1 WAYDPRMPLEWNE
14 VVASMVAQRWAGSL
28 PPTGEVYWQPVAD
41 EISEPS
47 DVMFDGRSLIAKS
60 VQWST
65 KLTVSKPP
73 LRLRTEDTGEV
84 HLRALR
90 ERFKPQVQLRQKRV
104 DKGKAKAIGLREED
118 IPRLRQ
124 QWQQEFADIVNGTKP
139 ELPPW
144 REVNHE
150 INLIDK
156 NKQYKYHLPRCPRAL
171 QEQLRDKTN
180 RYINAKW
187 WEPRPARQAAPLL
200 CIPKK
205 DGTLRTALDAQQRN
219 DNTVKDVTPLPD
231 QEVIREDV
239 AKAKYRSKIDL
250 TDAYEQ

>member
-1 WAYDPRMPLEWNE
+1 MPPEWNE

-28 PPTGEVYWQPVAD
+28 PTTGEVYRQAVAD

-47 DVMFDGRSLIAKS
+47 DVMFDGRSLTAKN

-65 KLTVSKPP
+65 KSTVSRPP

-90 ERFKPQVQLRQKRV
+90 ERFEPQAQLRQKRV

-124 QWQQEFADIVNGTKP
+124 QWQQEFVDIVNGTKP

-156 NKQYKYHLPRCPRAL
+156 NKQYKYHLPRCPRAR

-180 RYINAKW
+180 R
-187 WEPRPARQAAPLL
+187 
-200 CIPKK
+200 
-205 DGTLRTALDAQQRN
+205 
-219 DNTVKDVTPLPD
+219 
-231 QEVIREDV
+231 
-239 AKAKYRSKIDL
+239 
-250 TDAYEQ
+250 